1 MFKSR
6 REAIEIV
13 HLLDVALKLNPER
26 SERSERPEPPTPHA
40 S

>member
-1 MFKSR
+1 MFKIR
-6 REAIEIV
+6 TEAIEIE